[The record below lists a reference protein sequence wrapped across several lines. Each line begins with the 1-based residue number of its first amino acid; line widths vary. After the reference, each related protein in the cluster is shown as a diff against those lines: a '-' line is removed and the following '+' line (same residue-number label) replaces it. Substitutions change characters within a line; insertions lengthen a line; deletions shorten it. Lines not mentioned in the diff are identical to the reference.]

1 MRSLVSLYWKGWIGD
16 GLYRGGGGAIT
27 GIFLF
32 SSAVGGEGA
41 LISGGGGL
49 LPAFFGVAF

>member
-16 GLYRGGGGAIT
+16 GLYRGGGSIT
-27 GIFLF
+27 RIFLF